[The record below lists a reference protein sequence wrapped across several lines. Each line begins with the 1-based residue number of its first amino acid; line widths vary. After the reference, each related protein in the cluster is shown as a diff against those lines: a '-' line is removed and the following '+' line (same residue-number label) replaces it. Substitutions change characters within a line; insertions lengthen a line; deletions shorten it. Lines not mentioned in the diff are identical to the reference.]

1 MLLSLPHGKDF
12 CSAFQPPSQR
22 LMVAVHTLLADQLH
36 VSAGSAEQA
45 GEASLEVALMAGPV
59 IKLSSAPATRG
70 HLLLQ
75 VRV

>member
-1 MLLSLPHGKDF
+1 
-12 CSAFQPPSQR
+12 
-22 LMVAVHTLLADQLH
+22 MVAVHTLLADQLH
-36 VSAGSAEQA
+36 VSAGSAEQV
-45 GEASLEVALMAGPV
+45 GEASLEVALMAGPA